1 MSLSEQEGQ
10 RRKSREEI
18 IELGID
24 PYPPQSFETNTTTK
38 DIKDNFD
45 EKKKNFS
52 DVTVAGRLM
61 SRRVMGSA
69 SFAEIQDSS
78 GKIQIYV
85 RRDDICESD
94 DKTLYNT
101 IFKKKLDLGDI
112 IGISG
117 FVFNT
122 QMGETSIHV
131 KSLKVLSKSVRPLPV
146 VKETTDEEGESKKH
160 DQFSNQEMKY
170 RRRYIDLIVNPES
183 RDIFIK
189 RSIIINEIRN
199 ILNENNFLEVETPI
213 LQPIYG
219 GAAARPFKTYH
230 NTLDIPLYLRIAN
243 ELYLKRLIVG
253 GFDGVFEFAKDFR
266 NEGMSRFHNP
276 EFTQCEFYVAY
287 KDYMWMMD
295 FVEDMFKRIVKK
307 INNNST
313 KITCGENKIDF
324 GKKWK
329 RYTMYEAIEE
339 FTGTDVSEMGE
350 NEIRKLCKDLKV
362 KNDDSMGRGKLIDEI
377 FGEKCE
383 PNLIQPTY
391 ITDYPIEMSP
401 LAKKHRSKEGLVER
415 FELICNGKEIC
426 NAFSEINDPI
436 DQRERFEEQVRLGNK
451 GDDEAMVLD
460 EDYLSALEYGMPP
473 TAGIGIG
480 IDRLTMLLTNS
491 ESIQDVLFFP
501 QMKPEKS

>member
-1 MSLSEQEGQ
+1 MSLSEQEEQ

-18 IELGID
+18 IDLGID
-24 PYPPQSFETNTTTK
+24 PYPSETFDINTNSQE
-38 DIKDNFD
+38 IKDDFD
-45 EKKKNFS
+45 EKKKNFQ
-52 DVTVAGRLM
+52 DVSISGRIM

-69 SFAEIQDSS
+69 SFAEIQDSK

-85 RRDDICESD
+85 RRDDICEGD

-112 IGISG
+112 IGITG
-117 FVFNT
+117 YVFKT
-122 QMGETSIHV
+122 QMGEITIHV
-131 KSLKVLSKSVRPLPV
+131 TSLKVLSKSVRPLPV
-146 VKETTDEEGESKKH
+146 VKETTDEEGDSTKY
-160 DQFSNQEMKY
+160 DVFSNKELKY

-183 RDIFIK
+183 REIFRK
-189 RSIIINEIRN
+189 RSAIINEIRN
-199 ILNENNFLEVETPI
+199 VLNENNFLEVETPI

-219 GAAARPFKTYH
+219 GASARPFKTHH

-253 GFDGVFEFAKDFR
+253 GFDGVYEFAKDFR

-287 KDYMWMMD
+287 KDYVWMMD
-295 FVEDMFKRIVKK
+295 FIEDMFKRIVKK
-307 INNNST
+307 VCGST
-313 KITCGENKIDF
+313 KVSCGENKIDF
-324 GKKWK
+324 EKKWE
-329 RYTMYEAIEE
+329 RYSMYEAIEK
-339 FTGTDVSEMGE
+339 FTSVDVSEMDE
-350 NEIRKLCKDLKV
+350 DSIRKVCKDMNVKV
-362 KNDDSMGRGKLIDEI
+362 DKSMGRGKLIDEI

-401 LAKKHRSKEGLVER
+401 LAKKHRDKDGLVER

-436 DQRERFEEQVRLGNK
+436 DQRERFEEQVKLGNR

-460 EDYLSALEYGMPP
+460 EDYLTALEYGMPP

-480 IDRLTMLLTNS
+480 IDRLTMILTDS
-491 ESIQDVLFFP
+491 DSIQDVLFFP
-501 QMKPEKS
+501 QMKPDNS

>member
-1 MSLSEQEGQ
+1 MSLSEQEEQ

-18 IELGID
+18 IDLGID
-24 PYPPQSFETNTTTK
+24 PYPSETFDINTNSQE
-38 DIKDNFD
+38 IKDDFD
-45 EKKKNFS
+45 EKKKNFQ
-52 DVTVAGRLM
+52 DVSISGRIM

-69 SFAEIQDSS
+69 SFAEIQDSK

-85 RRDDICESD
+85 RRDDICEGD

-112 IGISG
+112 IGITG
-117 FVFNT
+117 YVFKT
-122 QMGETSIHV
+122 QMGETTIHV
-131 KSLKVLSKSVRPLPV
+131 TSLKVLSKSVRPLPV
-146 VKETTDEEGESKKH
+146 VKETTDEEGDSTKY
-160 DQFSNQEMKY
+160 DVFSNKELKY

-183 RDIFIK
+183 REIFRK
-189 RSIIINEIRN
+189 RSAIINEIRN
-199 ILNENNFLEVETPI
+199 VLNENNFLEVETPI

-219 GAAARPFKTYH
+219 GASARPFKTHH

-253 GFDGVFEFAKDFR
+253 GFDGVYEFAKDFR

-287 KDYMWMMD
+287 KDYVWMMD
-295 FVEDMFKRIVKK
+295 FIEDMFKRIVKK
-307 INNNST
+307 VCGST
-313 KITCGENKIDF
+313 KVSCGENKIDF
-324 GKKWK
+324 EKKWE
-329 RYTMYEAIEE
+329 RYSMYEAIEK
-339 FTGTDVSEMGE
+339 FTSVDVSEMDEGS
-350 NEIRKLCKDLKV
+350 IRKVCKDMNVKV
-362 KNDDSMGRGKLIDEI
+362 DKSMGRGKLIDEI

-401 LAKKHRSKEGLVER
+401 LAKKHRDKDGLVER

-436 DQRERFEEQVRLGNK
+436 DQRERFEEQVKLGNR

-460 EDYLSALEYGMPP
+460 EDYLTALEYGMPP

-480 IDRLTMLLTNS
+480 IDRLTMILTNS
-491 ESIQDVLFFP
+491 DSIQDVLFFP
-501 QMKPEKS
+501 QMKPDNS

>member
-1 MSLSEQEGQ
+1 MNLSEQEEQ

-18 IELGID
+18 IDLGSD
-24 PYPPQSFETNTTTK
+24 PYPSDTFDINTNSQE
-38 DIKDNFD
+38 IKDDFD
-45 EKKKNFS
+45 EKKKNLQ
-52 DVTVAGRLM
+52 DVSISGRIM

-69 SFAEIQDSS
+69 SFAEIQDSK

-85 RRDDICESD
+85 RRDDICDGE

-112 IGISG
+112 IGITG
-117 FVFNT
+117 YIFKT
-122 QMGETSIHV
+122 QMGETTIHV
-131 KSLKVLSKSVRPLPV
+131 TSLKVLSKSVRPLPV
-146 VKETTDEEGESKKH
+146 VKESTDEKGDSTKH
-160 DQFSNQEMKY
+160 DVFSNKELKY

-183 RDIFIK
+183 REIFRK
-189 RSIIINEIRN
+189 RSSIINEIRN
-199 ILNENNFLEVETPI
+199 ILNEKNFLEVETPI

-219 GAAARPFKTYH
+219 GASARPFKTFH

-253 GFDGVFEFAKDFR
+253 GFEGVFEFAKDFR

-287 KDYMWMMD
+287 KDYVWMMD
-295 FVEDMFKRIVKK
+295 FIEDMFKRIVKK
-307 INNNST
+307 VCGST
-313 KITCGENKIDF
+313 KVSCGENKIDF
-324 GKKWK
+324 EKKWE
-329 RYTMYEAIEE
+329 RYSMYEAIKK
-339 FTGTDVSEMGE
+339 FTSVDVSKMDEDS
-350 NEIRKLCKDLKV
+350 IRKVCKDMNVKV
-362 KNDDSMGRGKLIDEI
+362 DKSMGRGKLIDEI

-401 LAKKHRSKEGLVER
+401 LAKKHRDKEGLVER

-436 DQRERFEEQVRLGNK
+436 DQRERFEEQVKLGNR
-451 GDDEAMVLD
+451 GDEEAMVID
-460 EDYLSALEYGMPP
+460 EDYLTALEYGMPP

-480 IDRLTMLLTNS
+480 IDRLTMILTNS
-491 ESIQDVLFFP
+491 DSIQDVLFFP
-501 QMKPEKS
+501 QMKPENS